1 MVILNKLVVVVEIP
15 STPSGT
21 ANNTLPQEL
30 ENHCATSS
38 SSWIILLATVLL
50 VLQTLYLGTRLALL
64 SLSQAF
70 QLSNIWTY
78 ALTEKSF
85 EHIIQTSVKFSKNP
99 PGKKT
104 LHNCFI
110 HKSSTGSGKRNE
122 QKSYY
127 SPPLVG
133 KSHEE
138 GTITTQFALEEIKTH
153 SIGW

>member
-50 VLQTLYLGTRLALL
+50 VLQTLYLGTRLALS

-70 QLSNIWTY
+70 QLSNI
-78 ALTEKSF
+78 
-85 EHIIQTSVKFSKNP
+85 
-99 PGKKT
+99 
-104 LHNCFI
+104 
-110 HKSSTGSGKRNE
+110 
-122 QKSYY
+122 
-127 SPPLVG
+127 
-133 KSHEE
+133 
-138 GTITTQFALEEIKTH
+138 
-153 SIGW
+153 